1 MSDGGLCGGSCL
13 KSVGRIVWVGWI
25 HPAIAAARHL
35 YTVLSQVLCTSA
47 ASDGTL
53 MGLAQFR
60 IGVAFRQFAYEEI

>member
-1 MSDGGLCGGSCL
+1 M
-13 KSVGRIVWVGWI
+13 GWI